1 MDFLMQQRLEDMF
14 FEADALI
21 KQGKITDAIAILEA
35 ILIENPEFG
44 KAYNHLGWIYETKYF
59 EFNKALDHY
68 RKCLI
73 YAPHYTPVYT
83 NMSVILSTMGRFEEQ
98 EKLIMQALEVPGIDR
113 AAMQN
118 EMGILLELQG
128 RYDNAI
134 LAFREAIRY
143 TLVDANMD
151 LYLKN
156 IERCSRKRQLLDTDS
171 AN

>member
-14 FEADALI
+14 FEADGLI

-68 RKCLI
+68 HKCLI
-73 YAPHYTPVYT
+73 YSPHYTPVYT
-83 NMSVILSTMGRFEEQ
+83 NMSVILSTMAKYEEQ
-98 EKLIMQALEVPGIDR
+98 EKLLDQALDVPGIDR
-113 AAMQN
+113 AAMHN
-118 EMGILLELQG
+118 ERGIMFELRGQ
-128 RYDNAI
+128 YESAI
-134 LAFREAIRY
+134 AAFREAIRY
-143 TLVDANMD
+143 TLVDANLE

-156 IERCSRKRQLLDTDS
+156 IDRCTRKKEVLKG
-171 AN
+171 